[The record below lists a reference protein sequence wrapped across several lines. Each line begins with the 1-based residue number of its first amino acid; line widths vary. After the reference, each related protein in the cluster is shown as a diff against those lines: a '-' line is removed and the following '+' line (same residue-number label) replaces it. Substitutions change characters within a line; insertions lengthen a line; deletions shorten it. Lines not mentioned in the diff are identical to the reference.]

1 MKDFFDRLKGG
12 LIVSAYTA
20 EEQNPHFNTSGAMH
34 GLAESIEAGGAVAVR
49 INLRWV
55 PLFKKATSLPII
67 GIKKIFKKIFKGKEL
82 RITPTLKEAGQLI
95 EAGADAIAVDVTKR
109 ARFDDLTLE
118 EFISEIKKQLNCI
131 VLGDLSIYE
140 EGVNAEKWG
149 VDGVIT
155 TISGYTPYS
164 PNYGSL
170 GEIPVKE
177 PDFELIKR
185 LSKALSIPVIAE
197 GRFNTPEKAAKAL
210 VCGAHA
216 VVVGTAITNPY
227 KITQLYVSKLKG
239 DY

>member
-1 MKDFFDRLKGG
+1 MKDFFHRIRCG
-12 LIVSAYTA
+12 LIVSVYTA

-34 GLAESIEAGGAVAVR
+34 ALAESVEAGGAVAVR
-49 INLRWV
+49 VNLRWV
-55 PLFKKATSLPII
+55 PLFKEVTSLPIV
-67 GIKKIFKKIFKGKEL
+67 GIKKVFRGKEL
-82 RITPTLKEAGQLI
+82 RITPTLKEASQLI
-95 EAGADAIAVDVTKR
+95 EAGADSIAIDVSKR

-155 TISGYTPYS
+155 TLSGYTPYS

-185 LSKALSIPVIAE
+185 LSKALSIPIIAE
-197 GRFNTPEKAAKAL
+197 GRFNTPEKAAEAL